1 MTDFFTDITRI
12 LLRYFQSP
20 LLKLTSFEMKAAI
33 FASVLAALGSSA
45 APLKRQASGAPT
57 TTQVLQ
63 YALTLENLENNF

>member
-1 MTDFFTDITRI
+1 
-12 LLRYFQSP
+12 
-20 LLKLTSFEMKAAI
+20 MKAAI
-33 FASVLAALGSSA
+33 FASVLAALGASA